1 VSKHV
6 AWIRHPDLAGMVAAL
21 LAGVIGAV
29 LCVELHT
36 PLPWMLGAVFGSSVA
51 AMARHQT
58 RVTLVWPSPA
68 RNFGQWVIGCA
79 LGLYFT
85 PYVVGLV
92 LRLAPWI
99 VLGIVFSLLLGALMA
114 WALYRMTGVDRTT
127 AFFAMAIGGA
137 SEMVNQAERFG
148 ARTDRVAASHS
159 LRLLT
164 VVSTIPFA
172 YQWLN
177 LHGVDPYEAAA
188 QGVHP
193 GGLMALAVLTTLG
206 AAIALRLR
214 TPNAWVI
221 GPLVAGILLTS
232 NGLVL
237 SALPREIINAG
248 QLCIGVSL
256 GVRFTPEFFRAAP
269 RYLAAVVLIVAMGM
283 LVSIGF
289 AALVA
294 AGTGLPLATIV
305 LATSP
310 GGIAE
315 MSLTARILQLGVPVV
330 TAFHVTRMSTMVIC
344 IGPLWK
350 LVEPRL
356 R

>member
-1 VSKHV
+1 MKFFARNTGV
-6 AWIRHPDLAGMVAAL
+6 VAAL
-21 LAGVIGAV
+21 FAGVMGAL
-29 LCVELHT
+29 LCLQLHT
-36 PLPWMLGAVFGSSVA
+36 PLPWMLGAVFGSA
-51 AMARHQT
+51 ALSMARHQT
-58 RVTLVWPSPA
+58 GVTLVWPVAA

-85 PYVVGLV
+85 PFVLGLV

-99 VLGIVFSLLLGALMA
+99 MLGIAFSMVLGGSMA
-114 WALYRMTGVDRTT
+114 WCLHRLTGVDRTT

-172 YQWLN
+172 YQWMH
-177 LHGVDPYEAAA
+177 LHGMDPYEAAA
-188 QGVHP
+188 RVVEP
-193 GGLMALAVLTTLG
+193 VGLMALAAATSVG
-206 AAIALRLR
+206 AWAALRMG

-221 GPLVAGILLTS
+221 GPLVVGIVLTS
-232 NGLVL
+232 NGQAW
-237 SALPREIINAG
+237 SALPRELINAG

-269 RYLAAVVLIVAMGM
+269 RYLAAVVLIVILAIMA
-283 LVSIGF
+283 SIGF

-315 MSLTARILQLGVPVV
+315 MSFTAKILQLGVPVV

-344 IGPLWK
+344 IGPVWRW
-350 LVEPRL
+350 VDAQIARRL
-356 R
+356 G

>member
-1 VSKHV
+1 
-6 AWIRHPDLAGMVAAL
+6 L
-21 LAGVIGAV
+21 LAGVAGAL
-29 LCVELHT
+29 LCIELHT
-36 PLPWMLGAVFGSSVA
+36 PLPWMLGAVFGSA
-51 AMARHQT
+51 AMSMARHQAG
-58 RVTLVWPSPA
+58 VTLVWPAAA

-85 PYVVGLV
+85 PYVLGLV
-92 LRLAPWI
+92 VNLAPWI
-99 VLGIVFSLLLGALMA
+99 VLGIVFSMLLGGAMA
-114 WALYRMTGVDRTT
+114 WALQRLTGVDRTT

-172 YQWLN
+172 YQWLH
-177 LHGVDPYEAAA
+177 LHGMDPYETAAR
-188 QGVHP
+188 VVNVP
-193 GGLMALAVLTTLG
+193 GLLAFGAVTTLG
-206 AAIALRLR
+206 AVAALRMG

-221 GPLVAGILLTS
+221 GPLVVGIVLTS
-232 NGLVL
+232 NGQAW
-237 SALPREIINAG
+237 SALPRELINAG

-269 RYLAAVVLIVAMGM
+269 RYLAAVVFIVGLSILA
-283 LVSIGF
+283 SIGF
-289 AALVA
+289 AAIVA
-294 AGTGLPLATIV
+294 AGTGLPLATLV

-315 MSLTARILQLGVPVV
+315 MSLTAKILQLGVPVV

-344 IGPLWK
+344 IGSIWR
-350 LVEPRL
+350 VMDAWIAGRAA
-356 R
+356 